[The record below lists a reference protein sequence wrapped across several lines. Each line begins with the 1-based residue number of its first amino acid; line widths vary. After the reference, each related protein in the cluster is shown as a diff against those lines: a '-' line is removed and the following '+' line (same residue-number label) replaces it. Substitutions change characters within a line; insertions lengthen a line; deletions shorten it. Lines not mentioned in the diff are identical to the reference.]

1 MHTHA
6 YTYVCCWCCVER
18 EQGEPEAHVSKSEA
32 KESEQASEC
41 PTEQLRGFLKAKG
54 IESISGL
61 VSLESQKHRPG
72 VGIRSQPRKSRVG
85 GGQLVRGL

>member
-1 MHTHA
+1 MS
-6 YTYVCCWCCVER
+6 WS
-18 EQGEPEAHVSKSEA
+18 GA
-32 KESEQASEC
+32 KESEQASDC
-41 PTEQLRGFLKAKG
+41 PTEQLRGSLKAQG

-72 VGIRSQPRKSRVG
+72 VGIRSQPRESRVG